1 MVTPAAVIAA
11 GVGQAFWGYA
21 GGLGTPDG
29 IEARTHA
36 KTSLCNIEQ
45 S

>member
-11 GVGQAFWGYA
+11 GVGQAFGVSR

-36 KTSLCNIEQ
+36 KTNLYNIDQ